1 MLMSDFFTPIGQ
13 ILPFKAHLGFT
24 SFSNRESNSNKSGTP
39 LLPTL
44 FILLRGRG
52 GGGMGVVRL
61 MYTYQKETALEQG
74 TTDGRQSI
82 AAMLI
87 ENS

>member
-1 MLMSDFFTPIGQ
+1 
-13 ILPFKAHLGFT
+13 
-24 SFSNRESNSNKSGTP
+24 
-39 LLPTL
+39 
-44 FILLRGRG
+44 
-52 GGGMGVVRL
+52 MGVVRL

-87 ENS
+87 KNS

>member
-1 MLMSDFFTPIGQ
+1 MLMSDFFKPIGQ

-24 SFSNRESNSNKSGTP
+24 SFSNGESNLNKSGTP

-52 GGGMGVVRL
+52 GGGMGVV
-61 MYTYQKETALEQG
+61 T

-82 AAMLI
+82 VALLI
-87 ENS
+87 KNS

>member
-1 MLMSDFFTPIGQ
+1 MLMSDFFKPIGQ

-24 SFSNRESNSNKSGTP
+24 SFSNGESNLNKSGTP

-52 GGGMGVVRL
+52 GGGMD
-61 MYTYQKETALEQG
+61 TYQKETALEQG

-82 AAMLI
+82 VALLI
-87 ENS
+87 KNS